1 MMPSRTEGFSL
12 AALEALSA
20 GLPVLVSHNSGI
32 GKALKKVPNGSYCV
46 VNSEKPK
53 KWAKAI
59 KTICRK
65 EREVRLKEAVFL
77 RQSYAET
84 YQWEGQCSTLV
95 EKMLER
101 LKVSVV
107 LVYEFVKLF
116 YFSFICSFGF
126 FGNLFSSMSVCGDVS
141 DTLVSLFVASDIWS
155 ISETLGYCL
164 VYPPFF
170 VLRTF

>member
-32 GKALKKVPNGSYCV
+32 DKALKKVPNGSYCV

-77 RQSYAET
+77 CQSYAET

-95 EKMLER
+95 EKMLEMI
-101 LKVSVV
+101 KGQCCAC
-107 LVYEFVKLF
+107 
-116 YFSFICSFGF
+116 I
-126 FGNLFSSMSVCGDVS
+126 
-141 DTLVSLFVASDIWS
+141 
-155 ISETLGYCL
+155 
-164 VYPPFF
+164 
-170 VLRTF
+170 